1 MAQISKTRTF
11 LESARRDEQA
21 CIFGFYLY
29 WPEIQKKKEDLIFSY
44 LVDHTFPY
52 ITSPTFSEELQFLTG
67 TNCR

>member
-11 LESARRDEQA
+11 LESARRGEQA
-21 CIFGFYLY
+21 YIFDFYVY

-44 LVDHTFPY
+44 QVDHTFPY
-52 ITSPTFSEELQFLTG
+52 MISPTFSEELQFLTG